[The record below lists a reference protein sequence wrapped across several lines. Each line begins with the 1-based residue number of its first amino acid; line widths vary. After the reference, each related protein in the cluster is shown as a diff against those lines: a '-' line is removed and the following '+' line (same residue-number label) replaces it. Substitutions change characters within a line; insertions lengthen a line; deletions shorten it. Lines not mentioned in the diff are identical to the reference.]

1 MEIASFLAQG
11 GEKSRLACHVI
22 AVVKGCIKSRAG
34 RPRLKRK
41 RPAQG
46 RGYALSV
53 QDVDLAFFGEEVP
66 HTFLSIRGWMGIA
79 DEHKLLVEGDLT
91 WAIDREGA
99 DPYAPSG
106 IIRIDDALGGFA
118 QLRIDLREDE

>member
-1 MEIASFLAQG
+1 MDG
-11 GEKSRLACHVI
+11 Y
-22 AVVKGCIKSRAG
+22 KSRAG
-34 RPRLKRK
+34 RPRLSRK

-53 QDVDLAFFGEEVP
+53 QYADLAFSGEEIP
-66 HTFLSIRGWMGIA
+66 HTFLSIRGWVGIA
-79 DEHKLLVEGDLT
+79 DEHKLLVEWDLT

-106 IIRIDDALGGFA
+106 IIRIDDALGGFT
-118 QLRIDLREDE
+118 QLRIDLRGDE